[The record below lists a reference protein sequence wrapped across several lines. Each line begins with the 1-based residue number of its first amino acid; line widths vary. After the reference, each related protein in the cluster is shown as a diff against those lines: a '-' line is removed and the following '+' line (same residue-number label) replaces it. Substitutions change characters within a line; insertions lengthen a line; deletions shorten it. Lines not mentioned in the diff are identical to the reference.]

1 MKNIL
6 TKYLL
11 KKKLIKINYKF
22 IKIIYL
28 VIIFE

>member
-11 KKKLIKINYKF
+11 KKKSIKINYKF
-22 IKIIYL
+22 IKNDYL
-28 VIIFE
+28 VMIFE